1 MSFLSCARTLSISVC
16 ALLIIFPFF
25 PGANA
30 QKEQAGTPMFLDV
43 TRAAGIDF
51 HLTCGGPQKLYIM
64 ESMCGGVAFIDYDND
79 GWPDIFLVNG
89 STLEDMKTGKGPT
102 SKLYHNNHDGTFT
115 DVTVKA
121 GLALR
126 GWCMGAA
133 VGDYDNDGWDD
144 LYITCLTDSFLY
156 KNNGDGTFRDVTA
169 QAGVGNLG
177 RWGTSAAFGDYDRDG
192 FLDLYVANYVDLD
205 LNNLP
210 KFGSTPFCKYRGIAV
225 SCGPRGL
232 AGSRDRLYHNNGD
245 GTFTDVTEKMNID
258 AGSYY
263 GLGVVWAD
271 YDGDGW
277 PDIYVAN
284 DSSPGLLYHNNEGK
298 SFTEVA
304 VTAGVAYSDDGREQA
319 GMGVDFGDYD
329 NDGFPDLV
337 KTNFSDDANNLYHN
351 NGDGTL
357 DDRAGAAGF
366 GAVSVPFL
374 GFGVRF
380 LDYDNDGWK
389 DILIANGHVNPQV
402 DEHSFGITYAQR
414 ALLFHNLRDGRF
426 EEVGLRAGP
435 ALVSRRVSRGLA
447 VADVYNDGAL
457 AVLISNLDGSPTL
470 LRNASKPRGHWVRL
484 KLVGTR
490 SNRDA
495 YGARVEIFAGGL
507 KQVDEVR
514 ANSSYLSASD
524 ARLHFGLG
532 GVTRVDGV
540 IVRWPSG
547 LAEKIAS
554 VPVDRETVI
563 HEGAGETLPFPKQ
576 R

>member
-1 MSFLSCARTLSISVC
+1 
-16 ALLIIFPFF
+16 
-25 PGANA
+25 
-30 QKEQAGTPMFLDV
+30 
-43 TRAAGIDF
+43 
-51 HLTCGGPQKLYIM
+51 
-64 ESMCGGVAFIDYDND
+64 
-79 GWPDIFLVNG
+79 
-89 STLEDMKTGKGPT
+89 
-102 SKLYHNNHDGTFT
+102 
-115 DVTVKA
+115 
-121 GLALR
+121 
-126 GWCMGAA
+126 
-133 VGDYDNDGWDD
+133 
-144 LYITCLTDSFLY
+144 
-156 KNNGDGTFRDVTA
+156 
-169 QAGVGNLG
+169 
-177 RWGTSAAFGDYDRDG
+177 
-192 FLDLYVANYVDLD
+192 
-205 LNNLP
+205 
-210 KFGSTPFCKYRGIAV
+210 
-225 SCGPRGL
+225 
-232 AGSRDRLYHNNGD
+232 
-245 GTFTDVTEKMNID
+245 MNID

-470 LRNASKPRGHWVRL
+470 LRNASKPRGHWVRF

-563 HEGAGETLPFPKQ
+563 HEGAGQTLPFPKQ